1 MSKGCQGDK
10 AAVRVLGS
18 GRGAVQQA
26 RGHTACTCEVAELG
40 DEHGGSRQRAA
51 RAPPPL
57 GLADQNWLFQVGDFL
72 VVLLFKGRKV
82 LVLG

>member
-1 MSKGCQGDK
+1 M
-10 AAVRVLGS
+10 RVSGS
-18 GRGAVQQA
+18 ARGAGQQA
-26 RGHTACTCEVAELG
+26 RGHAACTCEVAELG

-57 GLADQNWLFQVGDFL
+57 GLADQNRLFQVGDFL